1 MLDIAGSK
9 LCVLLETFSSKEM
22 SKFVDFIASPYY
34 NKNQVFVDI
43 VRVIEKVHPN
53 FSKIKKEK
61 LELVTKSKNLN
72 NDMSALYKLAEQYLI
87 TVHTENRPHLKQY
100 IKVSEL
106 NMRISGKSIQKHFKE
121 TKKQIDESKIKSNE
135 ELLFDF
141 LADVEI
147 DKGYNKDTSL
157 PYSEVLQDK
166 SYSLDA
172 FYVFNK
178 LQIYIEMSVRE
189 RLISVKY
196 KKTFFDEIRAFI
208 ENRPNEFSKYPSLH
222 LYLRLI
228 DLFTEEFTREEF
240 NVFLNSIKENIDV
253 SPRSEITNFIQH
265 SINHCIKKVN
275 NGEDYIQ
282 ELFNI
287 MKFQVDND
295 FLVVNSFVHDRSYK
309 NIIEVAIRAKEFIW
323 AEKFLD
329 SYIQY
334 IPSEDKSMIYNYNQ
348 ANILF
353 AQGDYKGAQRNL
365 TFVNFK
371 DVFYQLA
378 YRSLQIKIYLETKDT
393 LSVESS
399 VKNFKSYLKREDSLA
414 EIQKNSY
421 TSFLKYILKLSRIF
435 DKRVHYSREEL
446 TVKVSELSKEIESEK
461 QLADKKWLIK
471 QINLSLH

>member
-1 MLDIAGSK
+1 
-9 LCVLLETFSSKEM
+9 
-22 SKFVDFIASPYY
+22 
-34 NKNQVFVDI
+34 
-43 VRVIEKVHPN
+43 
-53 FSKIKKEK
+53 
-61 LELVTKSKNLN
+61 
-72 NDMSALYKLAEQYLI
+72 
-87 TVHTENRPHLKQY
+87 
-100 IKVSEL
+100 
-106 NMRISGKSIQKHFKE
+106 
-121 TKKQIDESKIKSNE
+121 
-135 ELLFDF
+135 
-141 LADVEI
+141 
-147 DKGYNKDTSL
+147 
-157 PYSEVLQDK
+157 
-166 SYSLDA
+166 
-172 FYVFNK
+172 
-178 LQIYIEMSVRE
+178 
-189 RLISVKY
+189 
-196 KKTFFDEIRAFI
+196 
-208 ENRPNEFSKYPSLH
+208 
-222 LYLRLI
+222 
-228 DLFTEEFTREEF
+228 
-240 NVFLNSIKENIDV
+240 
-253 SPRSEITNFIQH
+253 
-265 SINHCIKKVN
+265 
-275 NGEDYIQ
+275 
-282 ELFNI
+282 